1 MDVLLEKP
9 AEGVAL
15 LRLNRPQKRNALNLE
30 MRRLLAEHCTTLG
43 QDADTRVLVI
53 TGGPDMFCAGADL
66 DQMVEATP
74 LDIMNRPVADYWAA
88 IARCPK
94 PIIAAIEGFA
104 LGGGCEL
111 ALHCDI
117 IIAGENASLG
127 QPEIRVGII
136 PGAGG
141 TQRLIRAV
149 GKFQAMRMVLTG
161 APLTGAQAFSVGLAS
176 EVVPD
181 GEALERALKTARLIA
196 KMPPVSVRLAKEVLL
211 AGADAPLETAIMLE
225 QKAFQLLFSTRD
237 QTEGMRAFL
246 EKRKPEYK
254 GE

>member
-9 AEGVAL
+9 AKGVAL
-15 LRLNRPQKRNALNLE
+15 LRLNRPEKRNALNLE

-43 QDADTRVLVI
+43 QDEDTRVLVI

-74 LDIMNRPVADYWAA
+74 LDIMNRPVGDYWAA

-141 TQRLIRAV
+141 TQRLVRAV

-161 APLTGAQAFSVGLAS
+161 ATLTGAQAFSVGLAS
-176 EVVPD
+176 EAVPD

-246 EKRKPEYK
+246 EKRKPEYT